1 MIQLKYCIL
10 TIILSATISKAI
22 AENTEVPNYDG
33 KGTLTI
39 PRVDTSNQIGNY
51 QDAKLQFDAN
61 INAWVLQQVNETPIN
76 PQNPTVEMVNVFIA
90 DNEFPVQVLLQ
101 IKGTYSCGDFGQI
114 NSRRKDNFFEIQIT
128 IVPPPPG
135 YACTADMKG
144 FVRVVPLDVYRLNAG
159 DYQYSV
165 NGGNL
170 GSFSLA
176 KDNKFGECGG
186 TNNPAEIC
194 ETAYTAV
201 SN

>member
-1 MIQLKYCIL
+1 M
-10 TIILSATISKAI
+10 SATINTAI
-22 AENTEVPNYDG
+22 AENAEVPNYDG

-51 QDAKLQFDAN
+51 QDTKLQFDAS

-128 IVPPPPG
+128 IVPTAPG
-135 YACTADMKG
+135 YLCTQDIKG
-144 FVRVVPLDVYRLNAG
+144 FVRVVPLNVYRLSAG

-194 ETAYTAV
+194 ETAYTAA